1 MTQKEIENVSMEKV
15 FVTPEMAKEWLEA
28 NTKNR
33 KLNKSQTIRMCNMMK
48 KGQWMMNGDTIC
60 FDWNGVLIDGQHR
73 LQSIMEY
80 GEGVWCIVVRN
91 LDPEAIKTKDIGVKP
106 RNLKD
111 LFYMDGIPD
120 STTVSAIVSTT
131 ATLMQGHCFV
141 GGGNSGRVTGGASYM
156 RDSSVQDRYNY
167 YYEHTE
173 AFNDACA
180 FARKMY
186 ARKHSYMNK
195 CSVGALFFY
204 LTTVKEHTVEEVTD
218 FFTQLY
224 FGKGDNPAIDNLRTK
239 LDKDQDKGNVML
251 ASYKQALI
259 VKAWNIFIT
268 GSKLKTV
275 NYNVDKEPKP
285 ILM

>member
-1 MTQKEIENVSMEKV
+1 MLEDALPLVDFNSDFLLGELDSLGVTTIIMLLSEKYGI
-15 FVTPEMAKEWLEA
+15 
-28 NTKNR
+28 
-33 KLNKSQTIRMCNMMK
+33 KLDAS
-48 KGQWMMNGDTIC
+48 
-60 FDWNGVLIDGQHR
+60 
-73 LQSIMEY
+73 
-80 GEGVWCIVVRN
+80 
-91 LDPEAIKTKDIGVKP
+91 DITP

-285 ILM
+285 ILI